1 MRRAISLGIVTLTLL
16 VLTAIVL
23 LYDGATVRHI
33 DGAPYTD
40 EY

>member
-1 MRRAISLGIVTLTLL
+1 MRRTVSLGIVTLTLL

-23 LYDGATVRHI
+23 LYDGASIRHV
-33 DGAPYTD
+33 DGAPYSD